1 MSKGLAPASGVPG
14 VIYKGDE
21 PFYQIQQEDHIWLA
35 RMMAG
40 ESSDW
45 EDRKAQLWTMAQR
58 FVLRNKRYENTLR
71 ELVIGFS
78 QPVNPRWMRNGSYC
92 QPGGRG
98 YGKTNCSEA
107 AFQRRERLRREKWE
121 PHQLQQEL
129 QLVQEWA
136 DGRVPNNVP
145 KSVDW
150 HARNLTPGYTE
161 IGDFPNRFQASPAS
175 MRWPDNYVRVGG
187 AADAPDAAKP
197 RGGFPWGIFAA
208 LVIAAGG
215 AAMLYRS
222 TR

>member
-21 PFYQIQQEDHIWLA
+21 PFYQITDDDKLWLA
-35 RMMAG
+35 RMMVG
-40 ESSDW
+40 ESGDW
-45 EDRKAQLWTMAQR
+45 TDRKAQLWTIAQR
-58 FVLRNKRYENTLR
+58 FVLRNKRYESTLTQ
-71 ELVIGFS
+71 LVQNFS
-78 QPVNPRWMRNGSYC
+78 QPVNPRWTRDGSYC
-92 QPGGRG
+92 RPGGKHAG
-98 YGKTNCSEA
+98 TDGCAET
-107 AFQRRERLRREKWE
+107 RLRRREMLRRDHWQ
-121 PHQLQQEL
+121 PSQLQQEL
-129 QLVQEWA
+129 QLVEEWA
-136 DGRVPNNVP
+136 AGHVPNPVP

-150 HARNLTPGYTE
+150 HARRLAPGNTE
-161 IGDFPNRFQASPAS
+161 IGDFPNVFQATPAS

-222 TR
+222 RQ